1 MKTELWNKIQSSPL
15 YLDQTSHVLEIE
27 REELALYYE
36 PLANEILA
44 RCLPGQRQIV
54 ALVGP
59 PGCGKTAFAAILS
72 LVINAIAGESVAI
85 SVGMDGW
92 HFPNKYLDTHLVQKE
107 DGQIPLRQVKGAA
120 ESFDTEAIGAF
131 LGQVSR
137 ASTLTFP
144 VYSREIHDPV
154 AGIGAINE
162 AHCVVIIEGN
172 YWLLDELPWKTFQK
186 YFDLKLFISAKP
198 EDLITGLRERHLR
211 GGKTPEWVA
220 EHIRRV
226 DIPNMERVL
235 EHSIPADAVIHKKDS
250 RKITGLVWRDGFL
263 HEVNGH

>member
-15 YLDQTSHVLEIE
+15 YLDQTSLVLEIE

-36 PLANEILA
+36 PLAKLILE
-44 RCLPGQRQIV
+44 RCSQSHRQIV
-54 ALVGP
+54 ALAGP
-59 PGCGKTAFAAILS
+59 PGSGKTAFAAILS
-72 LVINAIAGESVAI
+72 LVINAITGESVAI

-92 HFPNKYLDTHLVQKE
+92 HFPNKYLDTHLVLQE
-107 DGQIPLRQVKGAA
+107 DGRIPLRQVKGAP

-144 VYSREIHDPV
+144 VYSRETHDPV
-154 AGIGAINE
+154 VEGGVINE
-162 AHCVVIIEGN
+162 AHRVVIIEGN

-186 YFDLKLFISAKP
+186 YFDLKIFISAKP
-198 EDLITGLRERHLR
+198 QDLITGLRERHLR

-235 EHSIPADAVIHKKDS
+235 EHSIPADAVIHKKDC
-250 RKITGLVWRDGFL
+250 RRITGLAWRDGFL
-263 HEVNGH
+263 DEANGH